1 MPLLETRA
9 SGSAIGFGLG
19 SALNLS
25 TLLITSE
32 LSQSNFQV
40 YSNIPWKPNVRT
52 DFANLKFF
60 QGATSCPYWI
70 EDYTSG
76 VSARVWIK
84 VPTLNAGVTVL
95 NIIPDSSTGNSNGVN
110 TFEWFDDFS
119 SGTYGSGKWTIQ
131 NSSGFSVTNS
141 SVPSGGLNSK
151 GLKGTNHML
160 KGTSTAGQLYGSSG
174 WAGNFEVWSRSYSQS
189 NSANGFTRDGF
200 RGINSTT
207 QNFNFLDHATESAYL
222 RRNEAWTWGNDFSL
236 ATTPL
241 GGSLRNNW
249 MRISHRVVGNTGW
262 QYIEDSTGK
271 SIGPRQAN
279 DAIGIT
285 LSSSY
290 RAPYM
295 GERGD
300 NGAYGQTYEC
310 YWDACWIK
318 KAAAAEP
325 TTLAY

>member
-32 LSQSNFQV
+32 SSLSNFQV
-40 YSNIPWKPNVRT
+40 YSNIAWKPNVRT

-60 QGATSCPYWI
+60 QGVTPCPYWI

-84 VPTLNAGVTVL
+84 VPTVNSGVTVL
-95 NIIPDSSTGNSNGVN
+95 SIIPDSSTGNSNGVN

-141 SVPSGGLNSK
+141 GVPSGGLNSK

-160 KGTSTAGQLYGSSG
+160 KGTNTAGQLYGSSG
-174 WAGNFEVWSRSYSQS
+174 WGGNFDVWSRSYSLS
-189 NSANGFTRDGF
+189 GCNNGYTRDGF
-200 RGINSTT
+200 RGISSQT
-207 QNFNFLDHATESAYL
+207 QNFNWLDHGIDETYM
-222 RRNEAWTWGNDFSL
+222 RRNEAWTWGDSFALSS
-236 ATTPL
+236 TPA
-241 GGSLRNNW
+241 GGAVRSNW
-249 MRISHRVVGNTGW
+249 MRASHRVVGSTGW
-262 QYIEDSTGK
+262 QYIEDSSGRV
-271 SIGPRQAN
+271 IGPRQPN
-279 DAIGIT
+279 DGIGIT

-290 RAPYM
+290 RAPYV

-300 NGAYGQTYEC
+300 SGNYNQTYEC
-310 YWDACWIK
+310 YWDAFWVK